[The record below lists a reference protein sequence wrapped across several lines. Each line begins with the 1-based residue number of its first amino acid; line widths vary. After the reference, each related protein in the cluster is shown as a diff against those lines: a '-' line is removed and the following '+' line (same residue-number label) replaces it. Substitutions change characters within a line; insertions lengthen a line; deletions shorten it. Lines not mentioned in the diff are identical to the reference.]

1 MDYAFVSTSDIA
13 AYVYYS
19 IIQLYALTPKL
30 VSAEIVK
37 DGDTYTISG
46 DGSVAKLRFDNSL
59 PSSSLEIFEDG
70 KTTALFESITTGSGE
85 YAYQIYSENGD
96 NTFVVFQFRFK
107 GENGKLSVDYET
119 SNRPTSIYKNAS
131 AINDDFAN
139 KGDRIYK
146 LENNVFSFTGNL
158 DNPDPGK
165 TVVNLEV
172 IGLKTQYLKNESI
185 DLFSKQVKITYSD
198 NSTENK
204 TITSAMLVGNAP
216 ATDTEGSHSFTLSVG
231 GMDKVFTYSVAA
243 SLKPVTNLEIVSGLK
258 ATYTQGEALDLSNVV
273 IKVTYSD
280 NTTQN
285 VDYASTMLVGV
296 EPDTAT
302 LGTNTFILKVND
314 YQKEFSYQVT
324 GLTLTNEQ
332 KLYQSFENFYND
344 LAFDFDSFNISNMSR
359 MSGVSTEARNFYAN
373 DVNDSLVGAWA
384 PLQLLYES
392 AFGIKAYGEGKLTEI
407 YPDPAEN
414 NGHNAGCTYDQATQ
428 TYMIQYW
435 TTKPLNTYY
444 WYESEVS
451 FDEATDSLKA
461 DIFCGYNEGRT
472 YRCHIEYRK
481 LEAGG
486 YACMIYFPEDENNDA
501 GKYTSLLIRFNGLE
515 GDIALNRWVDGMSDQ
530 VYKLA
535 TSPLNYAKTGD
546 VTLSINSN
554 DFTLTDMESSV
565 ENFYNSFMLGTSGNY
580 EGSLEYEYLAKLSSM
595 DADGNLYS
603 DQFSLEGSV
612 LKDAVEI
619 MAQYQKQV
627 YQFDTNGSTVT
638 VVEGIHNIT
647 FTLQEEYAEDIT
659 YKLYYDADRLSVEY
673 TEGSDFRRVELVK
686 VGNAYY
692 VQRLEKDLYNSL
704 DSFLLSQA
712 QYTDMNNMVLTYDE
726 NYANGS
732 SSIFQSI
739 PNDFVTN
746 GDRMFKLTAGTYTF
760 RQSYLI
766 SFYAD
771 DIDLPSTFTDL
782 DGYLTLPDPQY
793 TDFEGWYIYD
803 ENTWEYTKIGVVG
816 DRYRFT
822 QEMIVYA
829 KHQGTVV

>member
-1 MDYAFVSTSDIA
+1 
-13 AYVYYS
+13 
-19 IIQLYALTPKL
+19 
-30 VSAEIVK
+30 
-37 DGDTYTISG
+37 
-46 DGSVAKLRFDNSL
+46 
-59 PSSSLEIFEDG
+59 
-70 KTTALFESITTGSGE
+70 
-85 YAYQIYSENGD
+85 
-96 NTFVVFQFRFK
+96 
-107 GENGKLSVDYET
+107 
-119 SNRPTSIYKNAS
+119 
-131 AINDDFAN
+131 
-139 KGDRIYK
+139 
-146 LENNVFSFTGNL
+146 
-158 DNPDPGK
+158 
-165 TVVNLEV
+165 
-172 IGLKTQYLKNESI
+172 
-185 DLFSKQVKITYSD
+185 
-198 NSTENK
+198 
-204 TITSAMLVGNAP
+204 
-216 ATDTEGSHSFTLSVG
+216 
-231 GMDKVFTYSVAA
+231 
-243 SLKPVTNLEIVSGLK
+243 
-258 ATYTQGEALDLSNVV
+258 
-273 IKVTYSD
+273 
-280 NTTQN
+280 
-285 VDYASTMLVGV
+285 
-296 EPDTAT
+296 
-302 LGTNTFILKVND
+302 
-314 YQKEFSYQVT
+314 
-324 GLTLTNEQ
+324 
-332 KLYQSFENFYND
+332 
-344 LAFDFDSFNISNMSR
+344 
-359 MSGVSTEARNFYAN
+359 
-373 DVNDSLVGAWA
+373 
-384 PLQLLYES
+384 
-392 AFGIKAYGEGKLTEI
+392 
-407 YPDPAEN
+407 
-414 NGHNAGCTYDQATQ
+414 
-428 TYMIQYW
+428 MIQYW

-481 LEAGG
+481 LDAGG
-486 YACMIYFPEDENNDA
+486 YSCMIYFPEDESNDE

-515 GDIALNRWVDGMSDQ
+515 GDIALNRWVDGLSDQ

-535 TSPLNYAKTGD
+535 TSPLNYAQTGD
-546 VTLSINSN
+546 VTLSISSN
-554 DFTLTDMESSV
+554 DFTLTDMQSSV
-565 ENFYNSFMLGTSGNY
+565 ENFYNGFMLSSSGNY
-580 EGSLEYEYLAKLSSM
+580 EGSLEYEYLTKLSSM

-638 VVEGIHNIT
+638 VVEGTHNIT

-673 TEGSDFRRVELVK
+673 TEGTDFRRVELVK

-816 DRYRFT
+816 GRYRFT
-822 QEMIVYA
+822 QETIVYA
-829 KHQGTVV
+829 KHQGIDL